1 MTRSEIIEALKQEFS
16 HLPGTYI
23 EKSVYEV
30 FSCIAETLA
39 SGGRA
44 EFRGFGAFGVK
55 KRAPRVG
62 RNPRT
67 GKQVKVDAKMFPS
80 FKCSRNLI
88 NRLNKW

>member
-1 MTRSEIIEALKQEFS
+1 MTRSELIEALKQDFN

-23 EKSVYEV
+23 EKVVYEV
-30 FSCIAETLA
+30 FEAISEVLV

-44 EFRGFGAFGVK
+44 EFRGFGAFGIK
-55 KRAPRVG
+55 KRDARVG

-67 GKQVKVDAKMFPS
+67 GEAVQINNKTFPF
-80 FKCSRNLI
+80 FKCSRNLV